1 MDESRFA
8 CIIVA
13 GGSGQRFGGDKPKQ
27 FQDLNGYP
35 VYIWSIYNAISSGYF
50 SDLVVVAPATYID
63 EVQGDLDKYFAA
75 GSDKNKGP
83 GAKTKIGVI
92 AGGDSRQAS
101 VFNGLQYLDGLGK
114 DRPVN
119 VVIHDA
125 ARPLAGAQYFQ
136 KCAETIEQF
145 GACTIGLPVS
155 DTIKSVAN
163 TIITKTVDRSSL
175 WSVQTPQGAPFD
187 LLLRCHKDAAAGG
200 ISVTDDAAILEA
212 FAHPVRVFEGFTH
225 NIKVTVADDFK
236 TCQLLAP
243 LYLSKSPM
251 QP

>member
-27 FQDLNGYP
+27 FQDLLGYP
-35 VYIWSIYNAISSGYF
+35 IYIWSIYNALSSGYF
-50 SDLVVVAPATYID
+50 SSLVVVAPTIYI
-63 EVQGDLDKYFAA
+63 ESVEADLAEYFGPDKSALVTQA
-75 GSDKNKGP
+75 ELS
-83 GAKTKIGVI
+83 VI

-101 VFNGLQYLDGLGK
+101 VFNGLQHLDGLAK
-114 DRPVN
+114 RPQY

-125 ARPLAGAQYFQ
+125 ARPLAGPQYFQ
-136 KCAETIEQF
+136 KCAETIKEN

-187 LLLRCHKDAAAGG
+187 LLLQCHRDAAAGG

-243 LYLSKSPM
+243 LYLSKSPIE
-251 QP
+251 P

>member
-27 FQDLNGYP
+27 FQDLSGYP
-35 VYIWSIYNAISSGYF
+35 VYIWSIYNALASGYF
-50 SDLVVVAPATYID
+50 SSLVVVAPATYID
-63 EVQGDLDKYFAA
+63 AVKADLAKYF
-75 GSDKNKGP
+75 SQDKNDRDSIAGQ
-83 GAKTKIGVI
+83 TELSVI

-101 VFNGLQYLDGLGK
+101 VFNGLKHLDGLK
-114 DRPVN
+114 KRPQY

-125 ARPLAGAQYFQ
+125 ARPLAGPQYFQ
-136 KCAETIEQF
+136 KCAETIKEN

-187 LLLRCHKDAAAGG
+187 LLLQCHKDAATGG

-243 LYLSKSPM
+243 LYLSKSPI